1 MGNRKFKDRLYEQ
14 FARVGK
20 ALAASPR
27 LELLDLLAQGERT
40 VESLA
45 NEAALTIGNASAH
58 LQVLREA
65 RLVESRK
72 EGVYVYYRLASES
85 VYPLLRSLHSVAESQ
100 LAEVDQLA
108 RTYLGSRKDL
118 DAITSAELI
127 TRMQEGTVIVLDCRP
142 ALEFRAGHIAGAVS
156 IPYDEIERRLGEIP
170 RGKEVVAYCRGP
182 YCVFADEAVATLKAK
197 RRKARRL
204 TEGFPEWRAAGFPT
218 RLETEEG
225 VR

>member
-1 MGNRKFKDRLYEQ
+1 MGNRDFKHRLYEQ

-20 ALAASPR
+20 ALAAPPR
-27 LELLDLLAQGERT
+27 LEMLDLLAQGERT

-72 EGVYVYYRLASES
+72 EGVYVYYRLANES
-85 VYPLLRSLHSVAESQ
+85 VYPLLRTLHSVAESQ
-100 LAEVDQLA
+100 LAEVDQLV

-118 DAITSAELI
+118 DAITCAELM

-142 ALEFRAGHIAGAVS
+142 VEEFRAGHIAGAVS

-204 TEGFPEWRAAGFPT
+204 TEGFPAWRAAGLPT
-218 RLETEEG
+218 SVATEGG